1 MRGQADLFLDYDA
14 PLGPVET
21 KLIDRIIIKARHQR
35 ETLKAPDHEST
46 ARMLEA
52 TGNYRVLRRC
62 SPVPSQSRVALVRA
76 RRSPSLSTPRQRALI
91 KRGTRSL
98 SWA

>member
-35 ETLKAPDHEST
+35 ETLSPMTVT
-46 ARMLEA
+46 AKSV
-52 TGNYRVLRRC
+52 T
-62 SPVPSQSRVALVRA
+62 
-76 RRSPSLSTPRQRALI
+76 
-91 KRGTRSL
+91 
-98 SWA
+98 